1 MGNINCN
8 AQMTPNLIKEY
19 CRLEDDS
26 KKLLRLAYDRFKYSA
41 RTFHKFLKVGRT
53 FAALEGSEKVRKK
66 DIAAALM
73 ARDLDKEQLGMLVL

>member
-1 MGNINCN
+1 M
-8 AQMTPNLIKEY
+8 
-19 CRLEDDS
+19 EDDS
-26 KKLLRLAYDRFKYSA
+26 KKLKRHAYDRFKYSA

-53 FAALEGSEKVRKK
+53 FADLEGSKGIRKK

>member
-41 RTFHKFLKVGRT
+41 RTFMFEGGRT
-53 FAALEGSEKVRKK
+53 FAALEGSEKVRKR
-66 DIAAALM
+66 I
-73 ARDLDKEQLGMLVL
+73 